1 MSRKL
6 PDQLTLNTIVQ
17 IHISVSDIGESGS
30 FCRDVLGI
38 NFLFQV
44 PGRDMAFFH
53 RVGVRLY
60 LGIPERPEFKSTAII
75 YYRVDDIQQVWKSWM
90 DKGVNVVSKPHMISR
105 MEHHE
110 LWMDSFNDPEDSVSA
125 IMSEVPLAS

>member
-1 MSRKL
+1 M

-17 IHISVSDIGESGS
+17 IHISVTDIDESGS

-44 PGRDMAFFH
+44 PGRDMAFFD
-53 RVGVRLY
+53 RVGMRLY

-90 DKGVNVVSKPHMISR
+90 DKGVNVVRKPHMISR
-105 MEHHE
+105 MEDRE

>member
-1 MSRKL
+1 M
-6 PDQLTLNTIVQ
+6 PDQLTHNTSVQ
-17 IHISVSDIGESGS
+17 IHIRVTDIDESGS

-44 PGRDMAFFH
+44 PGRDMAFVH

-105 MEHHE
+105 MEDHE